1 MIVINP
7 RIVLASVISLL
18 VLSACN
24 SDQQTKSSTPA
35 AKEAVEATVNG
46 IAISKSR
53 VDLIAKQSADAGQPD
68 SPDVRKSIID
78 QLIIQTLVVDEAIK
92 KGLDKSQEVRE
103 QIDLMRQSALAD
115 AYVQDFI
122 KANSVSDE
130 MLKTEYERIKGTI
143 GNEYR
148 ARHILVKTDAEARD
162 IIAKLQKD
170 PASFAKLAQE
180 KSSDTASKAKGG
192 DLGWFDPR
200 RMAPEFGAAVKALEK
215 GKISEEPVVTSFGFH
230 VILLEDS
237 RPIEPPP
244 LEGIKTG
251 LTQQIQQQNLMKHLD
266 DLKSKAKIEMSKG
279 PEAETKKPETD
290 QAPVVPAK

>member
-1 MIVINP
+1 MIVISP

-24 SDQQTKSSTPA
+24 SDQQAKPATPA

-68 SPDVRKSIID
+68 SPDVRRSIID
-78 QLIIQTLVVDEAIK
+78 QLIVQTLVVDEAIK

-122 KANSVSDE
+122 KTNSVSDE
-130 MLKTEYERIKGTI
+130 MLKTEYERFKGTI
-143 GNEYR
+143 GDEYR
-148 ARHILVKTDAEARD
+148 ARHILVKTDAEARA
-162 IIAKLQKD
+162 IIAELQKD

-215 GKISEEPVVTSFGFH
+215 GKITEEPVVTSFGYH

-237 RPIEPPP
+237 RPIEPPA

-266 DLKSKAKIEMSKG
+266 DLKAKAKIEMSKE
-279 PEAETKKPETD
+279 PEAETKKPEAD

>member
-143 GNEYR
+143 GDEYR
-148 ARHILVKTDAEARD
+148 ARHILVKTDAEARA
-162 IIAKLQKD
+162 IIAELQKD

-200 RMAPEFGAAVKALEK
+200 RMAPEFGAAVKSLEK
-215 GKISEEPVVTSFGFH
+215 GKFTDEPVVTSFGYH
-230 VILLEDS
+230 VILQEDS
-237 RPIEPPP
+237 RPIEPPA

-266 DLKSKAKIEMSKG
+266 DLKAKAKIEMSKE
-279 PEAETKKPETD
+279 PEAETKKPEAD

>member
-24 SDQQTKSSTPA
+24 SDQQAKSSTPA
-35 AKEAVEATVNG
+35 VKEAVEATVNG

-78 QLIIQTLVVDEAIK
+78 QLIVQTLVVDEAIK

-122 KANSVSDE
+122 KTNSVSDE
-130 MLKTEYERIKGTI
+130 MLKTEYERFKGTI
-143 GNEYR
+143 GDEYR
-148 ARHILVKTDAEARD
+148 ARHILVKTDAEARA
-162 IIAKLQKD
+162 IIAELQKD

-215 GKISEEPVVTSFGFH
+215 GKITEEPVVTSFGYH

-237 RPIEPPP
+237 RPIEPPA

-266 DLKSKAKIEMSKG
+266 DLKAKAKIEMSKE
-279 PEAETKKPETD
+279 PEAETKKPEAD

>member
-78 QLIIQTLVVDEAIK
+78 QLIVQTLVVDEAIK

-122 KANSVSDE
+122 KTNSVSDE
-130 MLKTEYERIKGTI
+130 MLKTEYERFKGTI
-143 GNEYR
+143 GDEYR
-148 ARHILVKTDAEARD
+148 ARHILVKTDAEARA
-162 IIAKLQKD
+162 IIAELQKD

-215 GKISEEPVVTSFGFH
+215 GKITEEPVVTSFGYH

-237 RPIEPPP
+237 RPIEPPA

-266 DLKSKAKIEMSKG
+266 DLKAKAKIEMSKE
-279 PEAETKKPETD
+279 PEAETKKPEAD

>member
-7 RIVLASVISLL
+7 RMILASVISLL

-24 SDQQTKSSTPA
+24 SDQQAKPSTTA
-35 AKEAVEATVNG
+35 AKETAEATVNG
-46 IAISKSR
+46 TEISRSR
-53 VDLIAKQSADAGQPD
+53 VDLIVKQSADAGQPD
-68 SPDVRKSIID
+68 SPGVRKSIID
-78 QLIIQTLVVDEAIK
+78 QLIVQTLVADEAMK

-143 GNEYR
+143 GNEYK

-162 IIAKLQKD
+162 IIAKLQND

-180 KSSDTASKAKGG
+180 KSSDTASKTNGG

-215 GKISEEPVVTSFGFH
+215 GKMTDEPVVTSFGYH

-237 RPIEPPP
+237 RPIEPPA

-266 DLKSKAKIEMSKG
+266 DLKAKAKIEMSKG
-279 PEAETKKPETD
+279 PEAETKKPEAD
-290 QAPVVPAK
+290 QAPAAPAK

>member
-1 MIVINP
+1 MIVISP
-7 RIVLASVISLL
+7 RIILASVISLL

-24 SDQQTKSSTPA
+24 SDQQAKPSTPT

-122 KANSVSDE
+122 KTNSVSDE
-130 MLKTEYERIKGTI
+130 MLKTEYERFKGTI
-143 GNEYR
+143 GDEYR
-148 ARHILVKTDAEARD
+148 ARHILVKTDAEARA
-162 IIAKLQKD
+162 IIAELQKD

-215 GKISEEPVVTSFGFH
+215 GKITEEPVVTSFGYH

-237 RPIEPPP
+237 RPIEPPA

-266 DLKSKAKIEMSKG
+266 DLKAKAKIEMSKE
-279 PEAETKKPETD
+279 PEAETKKPEAD

>member
-24 SDQQTKSSTPA
+24 SDQQAKPATPA

-78 QLIIQTLVVDEAIK
+78 QLIVQTLVVDEAIK

-122 KANSVSDE
+122 KTNSVSDE
-130 MLKTEYERIKGTI
+130 MLKTEYERFKGTI
-143 GNEYR
+143 GDEYR
-148 ARHILVKTDAEARD
+148 ARHILVKTDAEARA
-162 IIAKLQKD
+162 IIAELQKD

-215 GKISEEPVVTSFGFH
+215 GKITEEPVVTSFGYH

-237 RPIEPPP
+237 RPIEPPA

-266 DLKSKAKIEMSKG
+266 DLKAKAKIEMSKE
-279 PEAETKKPETD
+279 PEAETKKPEAD

>member
-215 GKISEEPVVTSFGFH
+215 GKISEEPVVTSFGYH

-237 RPIEPPP
+237 RPIEPPA

-251 LTQQIQQQNLMKHLD
+251 LTQQIQQKNLMKHLD
-266 DLKSKAKIEMSKG
+266 DLKAKAKIEMSKG
-279 PEAETKKPETD
+279 PEAETKKPEAD

>member
-24 SDQQTKSSTPA
+24 SDQQAKSSTPA
-35 AKEAVEATVNG
+35 AKEAVAATVNG

-68 SPDVRKSIID
+68 SPDVRNSIID
-78 QLIIQTLVVDEAIK
+78 QLIVQTLVVDEAIK

-122 KANSVSDE
+122 KTNSVSDE
-130 MLKTEYERIKGTI
+130 MLKTEYERFKGTI
-143 GNEYR
+143 GDEYR
-148 ARHILVKTDAEARD
+148 ARHILVKTDAEARA
-162 IIAKLQKD
+162 IIAELQKD

-215 GKISEEPVVTSFGFH
+215 GKITEEPVVTSFGYH

-237 RPIEPPP
+237 RPIEPPA

-266 DLKSKAKIEMSKG
+266 DLKAKAKIEMSKE
-279 PEAETKKPETD
+279 PEAESKKPEAD

>member
-215 GKISEEPVVTSFGFH
+215 GKISDEPVVTSFGYH

-237 RPIEPPP
+237 RPIEPPA

-266 DLKSKAKIEMSKG
+266 DLKAKAKIETAKV
-279 PEAETKKPETD
+279 PETKDKKPEAD
-290 QAPVVPAK
+290 KAPATPAK

>member
-24 SDQQTKSSTPA
+24 SDQQAKSSTPA
-35 AKEAVEATVNG
+35 VKEAVEATVNG

-78 QLIIQTLVVDEAIK
+78 QLIVQTLVVDEAIK

-215 GKISEEPVVTSFGFH
+215 GKISEEPVVTSFGYH

-237 RPIEPPP
+237 RPIEPPA

-251 LTQQIQQQNLMKHLD
+251 LTQQIQQKNLMKHLD
-266 DLKSKAKIEMSKG
+266 DLKAKAKIEMSKG
-279 PEAETKKPETD
+279 PEAETKKPEAD

>member
-1 MIVINP
+1 MIVISP
-7 RIVLASVISLL
+7 RIILASVISLL

-24 SDQQTKSSTPA
+24 SDQQAKPSTPT

-53 VDLIAKQSADAGQPD
+53 VDLIAKQSANAGQPD
-68 SPDVRKSIID
+68 SPEVRKSIID
-78 QLIIQTLVVDEAIK
+78 QLIVQTLVADEAVK
-92 KGLDKSQEVRE
+92 KGLDKSQEFRE
-103 QIDLMRQSALAD
+103 QVDLLRQSALAD
-115 AYVQDFI
+115 AYVQNFI
-122 KANSVSDE
+122 KSNSVSDE
-130 MLKTEYERIKGTI
+130 MLKAEYERIKGSI
-143 GNEYR
+143 GNEYK

-215 GKISEEPVVTSFGFH
+215 GKITEEPVVTSFGYH

-266 DLKSKAKIEMSKG
+266 DLKAKAKIEMSKE
-279 PEAETKKPETD
+279 PEAETKKPEAD